1 MNVEMNACR
10 KEHTIEKAEGAIPLL
25 FILFS

>member
-1 MNVEMNACR
+1 MNACR

>member
-1 MNVEMNACR
+1 MNACR
-10 KEHTIEKAEGAIPLL
+10 KEHTIEKAEGVIPLL

>member
-1 MNVEMNACR
+1 MNACR
-10 KEHTIEKAEGAIPLL
+10 KEHTIEKAEGLIPLL

>member
-1 MNVEMNACR
+1 MNACR
-10 KEHTIEKAEGAIPLL
+10 KEHIIEKAEGLIPLL